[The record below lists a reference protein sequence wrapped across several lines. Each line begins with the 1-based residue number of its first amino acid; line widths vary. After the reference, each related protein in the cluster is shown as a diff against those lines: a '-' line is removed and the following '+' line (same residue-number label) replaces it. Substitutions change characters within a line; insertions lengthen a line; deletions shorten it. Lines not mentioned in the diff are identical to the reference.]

1 MAAKRNNGS
10 GYGTL
15 LAGVSIFAFS
25 TYWPDIF
32 GVTPDTYDTLVSG
45 FGQFIGGLTTL
56 QGLAEAFRTLQAKE
70 QRKALEQ
77 TTGTFGTADFADA
90 ETIEAKGLYE
100 PNGLYLGLHNGQ
112 PIFHKG
118 KAHLLTCAPARQ
130 GKGISAVIPNAL
142 HYPGSMVITDP
153 KGELAA
159 VTGEHRE
166 ARFGQNIAYF
176 NPYRLH
182 GLPQHR
188 INGLEDILLS
198 AGDPQGQRELMAK
211 ARRKASQLYPEP
223 EDGRNRVFRDGARD
237 LLAFSP
243 VFNALFE
250 PESCTLP
257 GIYRDIANPR
267 RLRKKLA
274 TARDS
279 DALGGALADMADDI
293 RQQMEDTP
301 ELFGSFRAGAIQQV
315 SIYEPS
321 GYLADAV
328 SGSDI
333 SLADLRSGDTTL
345 YLMMPPERIASE
357 GAALGLIVN
366 EAIAAVSRSQE
377 DGEALFLLDEF
388 ANIGRLSSLAES
400 LTTLPGLG
408 VRVWMI
414 VQEEAELVRLY
425 GPNTAQTIKSQ
436 SEVRQYF
443 AVNNAGLAQSLSR
456 ELGTRT
462 VRTRSHNLGHAVTDD
477 VGESIGEAGQP
488 LMRPEEIMQLGPSD
502 QLLMV
507 NGLKPIL
514 GQRLPFWHVDPWN
527 GWAATNPVEGETPNA
542 ETLVRLRYTLEDK
555 D

>member
-1 MAAKRNNGS
+1 MANNSNNGS
-10 GYGTL
+10 GLGAL
-15 LAGVSIFAFS
+15 LTGVSIFAFS
-25 TYWPDIF
+25 TYWPDLF
-32 GVTPDTYDTLVSG
+32 GVTPGTYDFMLSG
-45 FGQFIGGLTTL
+45 FGQFIGGTAAFHGAVTL
-56 QGLAEAFRTLQAKE
+56 SRTAQAKE

-77 TTGTFGTADFADA
+77 TTGTFGTADFASEA
-90 ETIEAKGLYE
+90 EIAAKGLRD
-100 PNGLYLGLHNGQ
+100 PNGLYLGLNNGQ

-130 GKGISAVIPNAL
+130 GKGISTVIPNAL
-142 HYPGSMVITDP
+142 HYSGSMVITDP

-159 VTGEHRE
+159 VTGEHRKT
-166 ARFGQNIAYF
+166 RFGQKIAYF
-176 NPYRLH
+176 NPYGLH
-182 GLPQHR
+182 GLPEHR
-188 INGLEDILLS
+188 INGLEDIQLS
-198 AGDPQGQRELMAK
+198 AQTPQGQRELMGK
-211 ARRKASQLYPEP
+211 ARRKAFQLYPEP
-223 EDGRNRVFRDGARD
+223 EDSKNRVFRDGARD

-243 VFNALFE
+243 VFNALHD

-257 GIYRDIANPR
+257 GLYRDIANPR
-267 RLRKKLA
+267 RLRKKLE
-274 TARDS
+274 TARES

-293 RQQMEDTP
+293 LQQMDNTP

-333 SLADLRSGDTTL
+333 SLSDLKAGDTTL

-366 EAIAAVSRSQE
+366 EAIAAVSRSSEQ
-377 DGEALFLLDEF
+377 GEALFLLDEF
-388 ANIGRLSSLAES
+388 ANIGRLSGLAES

-443 AVNNAGLAQSLSR
+443 AVNNATLAQSLSR

-477 VGESIGEAGQP
+477 VGENIGEAGQP

-507 NGLKPIL
+507 NGLKPIM
-514 GQRLPFWHVDPWN
+514 GQRIPFWHVDPWN
-527 GWAATNPVEGETPNA
+527 GWANTNPVEGETPQA
-542 ETLVRLRYTLEDK
+542 ETLLRLRYTLEDEE
-555 D
+555 